1 MAGLLVAVG
10 RPFLPVPTDELEDAD
25 AGRTPSIGGLETVPV
40 LVALAMFEETA
51 GRAVRPAAVV
61 EVVAADRGVRP
72 PGAIDC
78 LGRPAA
84 AVDGEGA
91 DDVLAAE
98 VAVLAASRLA
108 AVGPDARTEAV
119 EAWTFAGRAALGAS
133 EERTG
138 GLETVGLAGDA
149 DVVVCLAA
157 ALEAVEAVEAVAP
170 SGLRAVPVVK
180 GVRAAGTPLR
190 VAAALVR
197 KARLGWR
204 ERFLEWRFAL
214 DFLSFAVP
222 LG

>member
-10 RPFLPVPTDELEDAD
+10 RPFLPVPTDELE
-25 AGRTPSIGGLETVPV
+25 AGRTPPIGGLETVP
-40 LVALAMFEETA
+40 ALAALAVVEAPA

-72 PGAIDC
+72 PGVIDC

-108 AVGPDARTEAV
+108 AEGPDARTEAV

-138 GLETVGLAGDA
+138 GLETVDSAVDA
-149 DVVVCLAA
+149 EVVACLVA
-157 ALEAVEAVEAVAP
+157 AVEAVVP
-170 SGLRAVPVVK
+170 RGLRAVPVVK

-190 VAAALVR
+190 LAAALVVEPGLDGGR
-197 KARLGWR
+197 G
-204 ERFLEWRFAL
+204 FLNGDTL
-214 DFLSFAVP
+214 LTS
-222 LG
+222 